1 MVATGSEMSDSYC
14 SELAKPAPRTMEC
27 SANCGWVGNSDG
39 PCLVKCGS
47 GILL

>member
-14 SELAKPAPRTMEC
+14 SAVAKPASKTVEC
-27 SANCGWVGNSDG
+27 LAKCGWVAGNDG

-47 GILL
+47 GI